1 MNDMQVETL
10 TTASLAEAIRALTA
24 EGAALPSE
32 RALALR
38 FHVSRH
44 QLRRAMALMR
54 EEGAL
59 PAPRPAG
66 RTPRRRGESR
76 VGSTSPLEVIEL
88 RLMLEPSLAEYAALR
103 ASPQEV
109 ARIERAA
116 HTAPGIDTG
125 LADIAFHNAIA
136 AAAHNVLATDVY
148 TLLREVGTDARLRVM
163 HAQPLTPGQLERR
176 DSEHRIIAA
185 AIASRNP
192 IAAEAAMRDHLLSV
206 EKQVRN
212 RLPREPAGV

>member
-1 MNDMQVETL
+1 MNDLQIDP
-10 TTASLAEAIRALTA
+10 LADALRSLTA
-24 EGAALPSE
+24 EGGALPSE

-38 FHVSRH
+38 FQVSRH
-44 QLRRAMALMR
+44 QLRRAMAQMR

-59 PAPRPAG
+59 PAPRPPG
-66 RTPRRRGESR
+66 RTSRRRGESL

-103 ASPQEV
+103 ASPHEV

-136 AAAHNVLATDVY
+136 AAAHNVLAADLY

-163 HAQPLTPGQLERR
+163 HAQALTPERLQRR
-176 DSEHRIIAA
+176 DSEHRAIAA

-206 EKQVRN
+206 ERQVRV
-212 RLPREPAGV
+212 RLTREGGGG